1 MLFLR
6 LISTCCC
13 DERVLST
20 DWHMDIAEQCA
31 FNQRHSER
39 VRQAT
44 HTITRSCRRAYTLK
58 RAYTHTHTLK
68 HRAATQRK
76 AYALLSR
83 WLTERRE
90 KVAAPQQPQQ
100 HIAFLPFTV
109 RALIHS
115 RTRSDAHIFCARN
128 QRRWMNRQYIHIS
141 AWKMHNQNER
151 SSHK

>member
-58 RAYTHTHTLK
+58 RAYTHTHTQTPCGHTAKSIRFIIALAN
-68 HRAATQRK
+68 RAAWEGCGASAATTTYCFFTVYCARTHTQSHSQRCPYILRK
-76 AYALLSR
+76 EPAALDESPIY
-83 WLTERRE
+83 TYFCMENAQSKRE
-90 KVAAPQQPQQ
+90 K
-100 HIAFLPFTV
+100 
-109 RALIHS
+109 
-115 RTRSDAHIFCARN
+115 
-128 QRRWMNRQYIHIS
+128 
-141 AWKMHNQNER
+141 
-151 SSHK
+151 